1 MKDGATTEVIESH
14 PIANAKVPRSRA
26 TSARRQAGTE
36 RTGPKRRKGLRTFTR
51 SDTRPRTTAA
61 IPAARE
67 KSAKR
72 RPSANESFV
81 RRNEPSGGA
90 TESNPSTPPC
100 PAKAR
105 GGREP

>member
-36 RTGPKRRKGLRTFTR
+36 RTGPRRRKGLRTFTR

-67 KSAKR
+67 KSADGG
-72 RPSANESFV
+72 PSGNGALGG
-81 RRNEPSGGA
+81 RNEPNGA
-90 TESNPSTPPC
+90 AERENPAGP
-100 PAKAR
+100 R
-105 GGREP
+105 